1 LYDSDSRTAINC
13 ARRPLRAAFGKQFRQ
28 EPCDVSA
35 DLSHP
40 LVLTAR
46 NPPLAAECLR
56 PLSFEQTAPRD
67 LVHRRAIGEVL
78 LTDWIRLGP
87 HRFKV
92 GAQWPRGH
100 GFYGPVGDRWH
111 DPLLAAESIRQTSS
125 LVSHVFYDLPRDHPT
140 LMTELSTTLSLDA
153 LRLDDRP
160 VNVELTI
167 DCTDVTLQGSRLAGM
182 TMDVGLTRDSVDLG
196 HGRMT
201 LNCMRRSVYRRLRG
215 AYAEVPAG
223 LPEQTAPLPPHE
235 VGRAVEADVVLGP
248 PLDDRDKA
256 DSREGVW
263 PLRVNWMHPTLFDH
277 PTDHV
282 PGMLLLEAARQA
294 AQRLAGPGAVLV
306 PTMTNRFHRY
316 VEFDTPC
323 LVRARLSASGRG
335 TYEVL
340 VAAEQNGVVAYECVL
355 TAHQARTYSCD
366 PR

>member
-1 LYDSDSRTAINC
+1 MS
-13 ARRPLRAAFGKQFRQ
+13 
-28 EPCDVSA
+28 V
-35 DLSHP
+35 DLSSP
-40 LVLTAR
+40 SVLTACP
-46 NPPLAAECLR
+46 PPLATERLR
-56 PLSFEQTAPRD
+56 PLSFDRTAPRD

-78 LTDWIRLGP
+78 LTDWIRHGP

-125 LVSHVFYDLPRDHPT
+125 LVAHVFYELPCDHPT
-140 LMTELSTTLSLDA
+140 LMTELDFSLSPHA

-167 DCTDVTLQGSRLAGM
+167 DCTDVTLRGDLLAGM
-182 TMDVGLTRDSVDLG
+182 TMDVGLAWGPVRLG

-201 LNCMRRSVYRRLRG
+201 LNCLRRSVYRRLRG

-223 LPEQTAPLPPHE
+223 LPEQPAPLPPHE
-235 VGRAVEADVVLGP
+235 VGRAVEADVVLGRP
-248 PLDDRDKA
+248 PAGGDATDPY
-256 DSREGVW
+256 EGAW
-263 PLRVNWMHPTLFDH
+263 PLRVNWAHPTLFDH

-282 PGMLLLEAARQA
+282 PGMLLMEAARQA

-316 VEFDTPC
+316 VEFDAPC
-323 LVRARLSASGRG
+323 LVRARLAATGVG
-335 TYEVL
+335 TYEVR
-340 VAAEQNGVVAYECVL
+340 VTAEQNGAVAYECDLV
-355 TAHQARTYSCD
+355 AHRAPSASRT
-366 PR
+366 RR